1 MTEEQVRADIEFLY
15 GKLSARD
22 AKYLRNYNRFMSNG
36 MRREGIRT
44 VYTSPSSFFN
54 QVTDDDMGIL
64 PSVNVGRSMALT
76 LQSKIIQTKGR
87 MFFNPV
93 NGLWK
98 TIKTCRNAQIYFD
111 LMVDRDGLHPKM
123 AQALLDALIFEYG
136 VIWVDDETKSTMRI
150 RPWEFYIDPAE
161 LNYGKVSR
169 CMIRQEEFPLISIKD
184 KLKEGPAKSMLD
196 NNPHVKVKLHRYW
209 DLDGKKKYMIIGQ
222 ETIEAVD
229 IEYDSM
235 PFAMI
240 YYNQPIKGLYSN
252 SIMDN
257 AYPNQ
262 RQIDDI
268 LRRIHDA
275 LTLSPAN
282 TIYVPKSATNANVSK
297 MLSNKVGNIIDYDAA
312 LGAVVVSTPP
322 PIDGAYLSML
332 QFFTNSTY
340 EQEGISML
348 SAQSK
353 KPTGINSGVALDTL
367 QDVESERFQTQV
379 DQYIQAYKDVYNVM
393 IDVYPEND
401 DILPQRIN
409 RANIKWSE
417 IKKQREMFSMQSS
430 LASVLSKDPK
440 VKMEQIEKLQ
450 AGNIINPNQAASLLD
465 LPDLEGAYNA
475 ASASYDCAMKI
486 IERAIDSDQ
495 YDFYPVINLKQLL
508 DECVRTLLQLDAVD
522 EDPKILKRLVKLI
535 DIVTAKMNEV
545 TNLQNPPPPEMPP
558 PLPPVKDVTMDG
570 KQIEAIMGILAGVK
584 TGTVTTNEAT
594 ALIMAVAP
602 SIPAN
607 MIPQMLGVPPE
618 NAPDQTGIPPT
629 NEPTDQ
635 APVLA

>member
-379 DQYIQAYKDVYNVM
+379 DQYIQAYRDIYNVM

-545 TNLQNPPPPEMPP
+545 TNLQNPPAPPVPP

>member
-1 MTEEQVRADIEFLY
+1 
-15 GKLSARD
+15 
-22 AKYLRNYNRFMSNG
+22 
-36 MRREGIRT
+36 
-44 VYTSPSSFFN
+44 
-54 QVTDDDMGIL
+54 
-64 PSVNVGRSMALT
+64 
-76 LQSKIIQTKGR
+76 
-87 MFFNPV
+87 
-93 NGLWK
+93 
-98 TIKTCRNAQIYFD
+98 
-111 LMVDRDGLHPKM
+111 
-123 AQALLDALIFEYG
+123 
-136 VIWVDDETKSTMRI
+136 
-150 RPWEFYIDPAE
+150 
-161 LNYGKVSR
+161 
-169 CMIRQEEFPLISIKD
+169 
-184 KLKEGPAKSMLD
+184 
-196 NNPHVKVKLHRYW
+196 
-209 DLDGKKKYMIIGQ
+209 
-222 ETIEAVD
+222 
-229 IEYDSM
+229 
-235 PFAMI
+235 
-240 YYNQPIKGLYSN
+240 
-252 SIMDN
+252 
-257 AYPNQ
+257 
-262 RQIDDI
+262 
-268 LRRIHDA
+268 
-275 LTLSPAN
+275 
-282 TIYVPKSATNANVSK
+282 
-297 MLSNKVGNIIDYDAA
+297 
-312 LGAVVVSTPP
+312 
-322 PIDGAYLSML
+322 
-332 QFFTNSTY
+332 
-340 EQEGISML
+340 ML

>member
-340 EQEGISML
+340 EQEGVSML

-379 DQYIQAYKDVYNVM
+379 DQYIQAYRDIYNVM

>member
-379 DQYIQAYKDVYNVM
+379 DQYIQAYRDIYNVM